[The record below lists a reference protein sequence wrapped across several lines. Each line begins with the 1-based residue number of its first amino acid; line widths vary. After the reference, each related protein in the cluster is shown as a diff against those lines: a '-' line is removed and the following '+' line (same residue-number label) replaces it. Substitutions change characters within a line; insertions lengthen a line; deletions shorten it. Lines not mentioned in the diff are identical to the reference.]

1 MRDELKKAEQ
11 LGYARGYAAG
21 KKRRAREISLE
32 ASANHQQARFDR
44 FLCAAITGLL
54 GGKGPW
60 QSGGVPD
67 KNAKDYASTATAI
80 ARELM
85 SKAP

>member
-1 MRDELKKAEQ
+1 MDEIKKAEQ
-11 LGYARGYAAG
+11 LGYSKGYAAG
-21 KKRRAREISLE
+21 KKRRAREISSE
-32 ASANHQQARFDR
+32 ASAKHQQARFDR

-67 KNAKDYASTATAI
+67 KSPKDYATTAALI